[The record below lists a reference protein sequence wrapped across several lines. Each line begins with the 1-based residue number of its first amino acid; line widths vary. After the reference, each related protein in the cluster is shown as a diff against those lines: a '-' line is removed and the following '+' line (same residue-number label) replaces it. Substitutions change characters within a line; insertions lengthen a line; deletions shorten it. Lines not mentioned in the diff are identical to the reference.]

1 MARLHHRGGGGDV
14 YPDHRTI
21 DQGGPN
27 ASGWYY
33 APHDFG
39 VDFAGSLLRDFD
51 ALVRLQRRGYLNPI
65 VVNPPVEDV

>member
-27 ASGWYY
+27 ASGCDYH
-33 APHDFG
+33 PHDFG
-39 VDFAGSLLRDFD
+39 IDPTRCSLFD
-51 ALVRLQRRGYLNPI
+51 PRLVVRAQRRGSLGAI
-65 VVNPPVEDV
+65 VDDSIDQDV